1 MYERVN
7 KGLHF
12 TLEQKDRHAIIA
24 ADEKDVADEFGITLN
39 TLSTILRYREK
50 LALYS
55 ASKKKKNLWHAHLR
69 GHSSHALP
77 TGHTLHQ
84 ISVRTY
90 TSLFHT
96 RKEI

>member
-55 ASKKKKNLWHAHLR
+55 AFPPPKKKKNLWHAH
-69 GHSSHALP
+69 
-77 TGHTLHQ
+77 
-84 ISVRTY
+84 
-90 TSLFHT
+90 
-96 RKEI
+96 